1 MQIKKTYKQV
11 NPNLLY
17 DEVREFVLRQGLTLD
32 QNKMETYSMPSD
44 SSTFIFRGTLTFKTQ
59 GQEALRAHMVGQDR
73 TETRLILDST
83 DSLFSAEKVKALEAD
98 LDFTLGAFTSQQ

>member
-1 MQIKKTYKQV
+1 MQIKKTFKQI
-11 NPNLLY
+11 NPTLLY

-44 SSTFIFRGTLTFKTQ
+44 SSTFIYRGTLTFKVK

-73 TETRLILDST
+73 TETRLILDSEDT
-83 DSLFSAEKVKALEAD
+83 LFAPEKVKELEAD
-98 LDFTLGAFTSQQ
+98 LDFTLGAFGGG